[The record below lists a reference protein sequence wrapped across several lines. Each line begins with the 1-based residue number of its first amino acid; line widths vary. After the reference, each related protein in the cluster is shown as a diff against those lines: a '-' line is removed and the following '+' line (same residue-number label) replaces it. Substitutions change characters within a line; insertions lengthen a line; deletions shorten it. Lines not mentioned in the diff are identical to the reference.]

1 MRTGP
6 SSTWRWAEA
15 CSAAGGKSIAD
26 LITNIIGVFK
36 GFIESGLEFKAEIVV
51 PYHTEFTPL
60 LGSFLVVEISK
71 EHYLLGRITRFHPV
85 GLMAGAEAEDY
96 LARMTKAG
104 RSVPEDLK
112 EAKLRYNVNVKLLGG
127 LTLDGKGDPK
137 YEPSMRQ
144 LPHLGA
150 RVGIPTEDALRLI
163 CSLGVEAGE
172 KPAIIGRLAFGN
184 HVFDGDGQADMPVPF
199 DVRRMVGRRTYVFAH
214 AGYGKTNLV
223 KLLVTK
229 LYETNPE
236 VGFLIFDPEGEYAVT
251 DKKGR
256 PGLADVP
263 GLQDKVV
270 LYTDRKLAPKYQRFL
285 AGDVHLNLGSLRPG
299 NVVKN
304 CVPPEKWEQVWANAV
319 RGLQEHEWAGLV
331 RLLETD
337 GYRADSGEIREI
349 VQNVAETTPPAL
361 VSNIVPV
368 VKRLHDKASR
378 MLDGIFWHLERNHIV
393 VVDISLMASVHGRWI
408 ASLILNEI
416 FQRNQANFTAG
427 AQGELLNVV
436 TVVEEAQ
443 TVLSSDREQGET
455 IFVEWAKEGRK
466 YGLGSIF
473 VTQQP
478 GAIPS
483 ELVSQGDNF
492 FVFHLLSTDD
502 LASLQK
508 ANAHFSAD
516 VLGMI
521 LNEPIPGNAYVWSSP
536 YQPFVLS
543 VRVEN
548 FEDYAKAASRTKS
561 AEVVP
566 TPAEEFA
573 RRIPDLQSELD
584 RTVREL
590 LEKDKQVPVYSN
602 LRSNGHPVA
611 GEVAVKLWKP
621 KLGVGKTLSQ
631 EAARVFASEMPDGH
645 KVVPDD
651 TLLAALDR
659 LTVRHKIMRSE
670 KTPYLLLGS
679 DTLKFQK
686 PTRPEVVDLQ

>member
-1 MRTGP
+1 MDEVMGTV
-6 SSTWRWAEA
+6 
-15 CSAAGGKSIAD
+15 
-26 LITNIIGVFK
+26 IGVFK
-36 GFIESGLEFKAEIVV
+36 GFIESGLEFKADLVV
-51 PYHTEFTPL
+51 PYQSEFTPL
-60 LGSFLVVEISK
+60 LGSFLVVEVSK
-71 EHYLLGRITRFHPV
+71 QRYLLGRITRFHPV

-127 LTLDGKGDPK
+127 LTLGGKGDPK

-172 KPAIIGRLAFGN
+172 KPAILGRLAFGN
-184 HVFDGDGQADMPVPF
+184 HVFDGDGQANMPVPF

-270 LYTDRKLAPKYQRFL
+270 LYTDRKLSPKYQRFL

-331 RLLETD
+331 RLLESD
-337 GYRADSGEIREI
+337 GYRADSAEIREI
-349 VQNVAETTPPAL
+349 VQNVAETTPPAI
-361 VSNIVPV
+361 VNNIVPV
-368 VKRLHDKASR
+368 VKRLHDKPSR

-443 TVLSSDREQGET
+443 TVLSSDREKGET

-502 LASLQK
+502 LASLQR

-566 TPAEEFA
+566 TAAEEFA
-573 RRIPDLQSELD
+573 KRIPDLQVELD
-584 RTVREL
+584 RTVRDL
-590 LEKDKQVPVYSN
+590 LEKDKQVPVYVTLVSN
-602 LRSNGHPVA
+602 SQPLA
-611 GEVAVKLWKP
+611 GQVAVKLWNL

-651 TLLAALDR
+651 TVLAALDR
-659 LTVRHKIMRSE
+659 LKVRHKIMRSE

>member
-1 MRTGP
+1 
-6 SSTWRWAEA
+6 
-15 CSAAGGKSIAD
+15 
-26 LITNIIGVFK
+26 
-36 GFIESGLEFKAEIVV
+36 
-51 PYHTEFTPL
+51 
-60 LGSFLVVEISK
+60 
-71 EHYLLGRITRFHPV
+71 
-85 GLMAGAEAEDY
+85 MAGAEAEDY

-127 LTLDGKGDPK
+127 LTLGGKGDPK

-172 KPAIIGRLAFGN
+172 KPAILGRLAFGN
-184 HVFDGDGQADMPVPF
+184 HVFDGDGQANMPVPF
-199 DVRRMVGRRTYVFAH
+199 DVRRMIGRRTYVFAH

-270 LYTDRKLAPKYQRFL
+270 LYTDRKLSPKYQRFL

-337 GYRADSGEIREI
+337 GYRADSAEIREI
-349 VQNVAETTPPAL
+349 VQNVAETTPPAI
-361 VSNIVPV
+361 VNNIVPV

-443 TVLSSDREQGET
+443 TVLSPDREKGET

-502 LASLQK
+502 LASLQR

-561 AEVVP
+561 AEAVP

-573 RRIPDLQSELD
+573 KRIPDLQSELD

-590 LEKDKQVPVYSN
+590 LEKDRQVPVYVNLVSN
-602 LRSNGHPVA
+602 SQPLEGQ
-611 GEVAVKLWKP
+611 VAVKLWNL

-659 LTVRHKIMRSE
+659 ITVRHKIMHSE

-679 DTLKFQK
+679 DALKVQK
-686 PTRPEVVDLQ
+686 PTRQEVVELQ

>member
-1 MRTGP
+1 MDEVMGTV
-6 SSTWRWAEA
+6 
-15 CSAAGGKSIAD
+15 
-26 LITNIIGVFK
+26 IGVFK
-36 GFIESGLEFKAEIVV
+36 GFIESGLEFKADLVV
-51 PYHTEFTPL
+51 PYQSEFTPL
-60 LGSFLVVEISK
+60 LGSFLVVEVSK
-71 EHYLLGRITRFHPV
+71 QRYLLGRITRFHPV

-127 LTLDGKGDPK
+127 LTLGGKGDPK

-172 KPAIIGRLAFGN
+172 KPAILGRLAFGN
-184 HVFDGDGQADMPVPF
+184 HVFDGDGQANMPVPF
-199 DVRRMVGRRTYVFAH
+199 DVRRLVGRRTYVFAH

-270 LYTDRKLAPKYQRFL
+270 LYTDRKLSPKYQRFL

-331 RLLETD
+331 RLLESD
-337 GYRADSGEIREI
+337 GYRADSAEIREI
-349 VQNVAETTPPAL
+349 VQNVAETTPPAI
-361 VSNIVPV
+361 VNNIVPV

-443 TVLSSDREQGET
+443 TVLSSDREKGET

-502 LASLQK
+502 LASLQR

-561 AEVVP
+561 TEAVP
-566 TPAEEFA
+566 TAAEEFA

-602 LRSNGHPVA
+602 LRSKGQPLA
-611 GEVAVKLWKP
+611 GEVAVKLWNL
-621 KLGVGKTLSQ
+621 KLGVGRTLSQ
-631 EAARVFASEMPDGH
+631 EAARVYASEMPDGN
-645 KVVPDD
+645 KAVPDD
-651 TLLAALDR
+651 TLIAALDR
-659 LTVRHKIMRSE
+659 LRVGHKIMYSE
-670 KTPYLLLGS
+670 KTPYLRLVS
-679 DTLKFQK
+679 VALKLQK
-686 PTRPEVVDLQ
+686 PTRTEVVELQ

>member
-1 MRTGP
+1 MDEVMGTV
-6 SSTWRWAEA
+6 
-15 CSAAGGKSIAD
+15 
-26 LITNIIGVFK
+26 IGVFK
-36 GFIESGLEFKAEIVV
+36 GFIESGLEFKADLVV
-51 PYHTEFTPL
+51 PYQSEFTPL
-60 LGSFLVVEISK
+60 LGSFLVVEVSK
-71 EHYLLGRITRFHPV
+71 QRYLLGRITRFHPV

-127 LTLDGKGDPK
+127 LTLGGKGDPK

-150 RVGIPTEDALRLI
+150 RVGIPAEDALRLI

-172 KPAIIGRLAFGN
+172 KPAILGRLAFGN
-184 HVFDGDGQADMPVPF
+184 HVFDGDAQADMPVPF

-270 LYTDRKLAPKYQRFL
+270 LYTDRKLSPKYQRFL

-331 RLLETD
+331 RLLESD
-337 GYRADSGEIREI
+337 GYRADSAEIREI
-349 VQNVAETTPPAL
+349 VQNVAETTPPAI
-361 VSNIVPV
+361 VNNIVPV

-443 TVLSSDREQGET
+443 TVLSSDREKGET

-502 LASLQK
+502 LASLQR

-548 FEDYAKAASRTKS
+548 FEDYAKAASRAKS
-561 AEVVP
+561 AEAVP
-566 TPAEEFA
+566 TAAEEFA
-573 RRIPDLQSELD
+573 KRIPDLQVELD
-584 RTVREL
+584 RTVRDL
-590 LEKDKQVPVYSN
+590 LEKDKQVPVYVNLVSN
-602 LRSNGHPVA
+602 SQPLA
-611 GEVAVKLWKP
+611 GQVAVKLWNL
-621 KLGVGKTLSQ
+621 KLGVGKSLSQ

-651 TLLAALDR
+651 TVLAALDR
-659 LTVRHKIMRSE
+659 LKVPHKIMRSE

>member
-1 MRTGP
+1 MDEVMGTV
-6 SSTWRWAEA
+6 
-15 CSAAGGKSIAD
+15 
-26 LITNIIGVFK
+26 IGVFK
-36 GFIESGLEFKAEIVV
+36 GFIESGLEFKADLVV
-51 PYHTEFTPL
+51 PYQSEFTPL
-60 LGSFLVVEISK
+60 LGSFLVVEVSK
-71 EHYLLGRITRFHPV
+71 QRYLLGRITRFHPV

-127 LTLDGKGDPK
+127 LTLGGKGDPK

-172 KPAIIGRLAFGN
+172 KPAILGRLAFGN
-184 HVFDGDGQADMPVPF
+184 HVFDGDGQANMPVPF
-199 DVRRMVGRRTYVFAH
+199 DVRRLVGRRTYVFAH

-270 LYTDRKLAPKYQRFL
+270 LYTDRKLSPKYQRFL

-331 RLLETD
+331 RLLESD
-337 GYRADSGEIREI
+337 GYRADSAEIREI
-349 VQNVAETTPPAL
+349 VQNVAETTPPAI
-361 VSNIVPV
+361 VNNIVPV

-378 MLDGIFWHLERNHIV
+378 MLDGIFWHLERKHIV

-443 TVLSSDREQGET
+443 TVLSSDREKGET

-502 LASLQK
+502 LASLQR

-566 TPAEEFA
+566 TAAEEFA
-573 RRIPDLQSELD
+573 KRIPDLQVELD
-584 RTVREL
+584 RTVRDL
-590 LEKDKQVPVYSN
+590 LEKDKQVPVYVNLVSN
-602 LRSNGHPVA
+602 SQPLA
-611 GEVAVKLWKP
+611 GQVAVKLWNL
-621 KLGVGKTLSQ
+621 KLGVGKSLSQ

-651 TLLAALDR
+651 TVLAALDR
-659 LTVRHKIMRSE
+659 LKVRHKIMRSE

>member
-1 MRTGP
+1 MDEVMGTV
-6 SSTWRWAEA
+6 
-15 CSAAGGKSIAD
+15 
-26 LITNIIGVFK
+26 IGVFK
-36 GFIESGLEFKAEIVV
+36 GFIESGLEFKADLVV
-51 PYHTEFTPL
+51 PYQSEFTPL
-60 LGSFLVVEISK
+60 LGSFLVVEVSK
-71 EHYLLGRITRFHPV
+71 QRYLLGRITRFHPV

-127 LTLDGKGDPK
+127 LTLGGKGDPK

-150 RVGIPTEDALRLI
+150 RVGIPAEDALRLI

-172 KPAIIGRLAFGN
+172 KPAILGRLAFGN
-184 HVFDGDGQADMPVPF
+184 HVFDGDGQANMPVPF
-199 DVRRMVGRRTYVFAH
+199 DVRRLVGRRTYVFAH

-270 LYTDRKLAPKYQRFL
+270 LYTDRKLSPKYQRFL

-331 RLLETD
+331 RLLESD
-337 GYRADSGEIREI
+337 GYRADSAEIREI
-349 VQNVAETTPPAL
+349 VQNVAETTPPAI
-361 VSNIVPV
+361 VNNIVPV

-443 TVLSSDREQGET
+443 TVLSSDREKGET

-502 LASLQK
+502 LASLQR

-566 TPAEEFA
+566 TAAEEFA
-573 RRIPDLQSELD
+573 KRIPDLQVELD
-584 RTVREL
+584 RTVRDL
-590 LEKDKQVPVYSN
+590 LEKDKQVPVYVNLVSN
-602 LRSNGHPVA
+602 SQPLA
-611 GEVAVKLWKP
+611 GQVAVKLWNL
-621 KLGVGKTLSQ
+621 KLGVGKSLSQ

-651 TLLAALDR
+651 TVLAALDR
-659 LTVRHKIMRSE
+659 LKVRHKIMRSE

>member
-1 MRTGP
+1 MDEVMGTV
-6 SSTWRWAEA
+6 
-15 CSAAGGKSIAD
+15 
-26 LITNIIGVFK
+26 IGVFK
-36 GFIESGLEFKAEIVV
+36 GFIESGLEFKADLVV
-51 PYHTEFTPL
+51 PYQSEFTPL
-60 LGSFLVVEISK
+60 LGSFLVVEVSK
-71 EHYLLGRITRFHPV
+71 QRYLLGRITRFHPV

-127 LTLDGKGDPK
+127 LTLGGKGDPK

-150 RVGIPTEDALRLI
+150 RVGIPAEDALRLI

-172 KPAIIGRLAFGN
+172 KPAILGRLAFGN
-184 HVFDGDGQADMPVPF
+184 HVFDGDGQANMPVPF

-263 GLQDKVV
+263 GLQNKVV
-270 LYTDRKLAPKYQRFL
+270 LYTDRKLSPKYQRFL

-331 RLLETD
+331 RLLESD
-337 GYRADSGEIREI
+337 GYRADS
-349 VQNVAETTPPAL
+349 AETTPPAI
-361 VSNIVPV
+361 VNNIVPV
-368 VKRLHDKASR
+368 VKRLHDKPSR

-443 TVLSSDREQGET
+443 TVLSSDREKGET

-502 LASLQK
+502 LASLQR

-548 FEDYAKAASRTKS
+548 FEDYAKAASRAKS
-561 AEVVP
+561 AEAVP
-566 TPAEEFA
+566 TAAEEFA
-573 RRIPDLQSELD
+573 KRIPDLQVELD
-584 RTVREL
+584 RTVRDL
-590 LEKDKQVPVYSN
+590 LEKDKQVPVYVNLVSN
-602 LRSNGHPVA
+602 SQPLA
-611 GEVAVKLWKP
+611 GQVAVKLWNL
-621 KLGVGKTLSQ
+621 KLGVGKSLSQ

-651 TLLAALDR
+651 TVLAALDR
-659 LTVRHKIMRSE
+659 LKVPHKIMRSE

>member
-1 MRTGP
+1 MDEVMGTV
-6 SSTWRWAEA
+6 
-15 CSAAGGKSIAD
+15 
-26 LITNIIGVFK
+26 IGVFK
-36 GFIESGLEFKAEIVV
+36 GFIESGLEFKADLVV
-51 PYHTEFTPL
+51 PYQSEFTPL
-60 LGSFLVVEISK
+60 LGSFLVVEVSK
-71 EHYLLGRITRFHPV
+71 QRYLLGRITRFHPV

-127 LTLDGKGDPK
+127 LTLGGKGDPK

-150 RVGIPTEDALRLI
+150 RVGIPAEDALRLI

-172 KPAIIGRLAFGN
+172 KPAILGRLAFGN
-184 HVFDGDGQADMPVPF
+184 HVFDGDGQANMPFPF

-270 LYTDRKLAPKYQRFL
+270 LYTDRKLSPKYQRFL

-331 RLLETD
+331 RLLESD
-337 GYRADSGEIREI
+337 GYRADSAEIREI
-349 VQNVAETTPPAL
+349 VQNVAETTPPAI
-361 VSNIVPV
+361 VNNIVPV

-443 TVLSSDREQGET
+443 TVLSSDREKGET

-502 LASLQK
+502 LASLQR

-548 FEDYAKAASRTKS
+548 FEDYAKAASRAKS
-561 AEVVP
+561 AEAVP
-566 TPAEEFA
+566 TAAEEFA
-573 RRIPDLQSELD
+573 KRIPDLQVELD
-584 RTVREL
+584 RTVRDL
-590 LEKDKQVPVYSN
+590 LEKDKQVPVYVNLVSN
-602 LRSNGHPVA
+602 SQPLA
-611 GEVAVKLWKP
+611 GQVAVKLWNL
-621 KLGVGKTLSQ
+621 KLGVGKSLSQ

-651 TLLAALDR
+651 TVLAALDR
-659 LTVRHKIMRSE
+659 LKVRHKIMRSE

>member
-1 MRTGP
+1 MDEVMGTV
-6 SSTWRWAEA
+6 
-15 CSAAGGKSIAD
+15 
-26 LITNIIGVFK
+26 IGVFK
-36 GFIESGLEFKAEIVV
+36 GFLESGLEFKADLVV
-51 PYHTEFTPL
+51 PYQSEFTPL
-60 LGSFLVVEISK
+60 LGSFLVVEVSK
-71 EHYLLGRITRFHPV
+71 QRYLLGRITRFHPV

-96 LARMTKAG
+96 LARMMKAG

-127 LTLDGKGDPK
+127 LTLDGRGNSK

-150 RVGIPTEDALRLI
+150 RVGIPAEDALRLI
-163 CSLGVEAGE
+163 CSLGVEEAE
-172 KPAIIGRLAFGN
+172 KPAILGRLAFGN
-184 HVFDGDGQADMPVPF
+184 LVFDGDGPANMPVPF
-199 DVRRMVGRRTYVFAH
+199 DVRRLVGRRSYVFAH

-223 KLLVTK
+223 KLLITK
-229 LYETNPE
+229 LYETNPQ

-270 LYTDRKLAPKYQRFL
+270 IYTDRKLSPKYQRFL

-319 RGLQEHEWAGLV
+319 RGLQEHEWAALV

-337 GYRADSGEIREI
+337 GYRADSAGIREI
-349 VQNVAETTPPAL
+349 VQNVAETTPPAI
-361 VSNIVPV
+361 VNNIVPV

-408 ASLILNEI
+408 MSLILNEI

-443 TVLSSDREQGET
+443 TVLSTDREKGET

-466 YGLGSIF
+466 YGLGGIF

-502 LASLQK
+502 LASLQR
-508 ANAHFSAD
+508 ANAHFSGD

-521 LNEPIPGNAYVWSSP
+521 LNEPIPGNAYIWSAP

-548 FEDYAKAASRTKS
+548 FEDHAKGAARVKS
-561 AEVVP
+561 AETVP

-573 RRIPDLQSELD
+573 KRIPDLQSELD
-584 RTVREL
+584 RSVREL
-590 LEKDKQVPVYSN
+590 LEKDKQVPVYTK
-602 LRSNGHPVA
+602 LVLDGQPLA
-611 GEVAVKLWKP
+611 GEVAVKLWNL
-621 KLGVGKTLSQ
+621 KLAVGRTLSL
-631 EAARVFASEMPDGH
+631 EAARVYASEMPDGH
-645 KVVPDD
+645 KDVPDD
-651 TLLAALDR
+651 TLFVALDR
-659 LTVRHKIMRSE
+659 LKVGHKVMYSE
-670 KTPYLLLGS
+670 KTPYLVLGS
-679 DTLKFQK
+679 DGLKLEK
-686 PTRPEVVDLQ
+686 SARPEVVELH

>member
-1 MRTGP
+1 MDEVMGTV
-6 SSTWRWAEA
+6 
-15 CSAAGGKSIAD
+15 
-26 LITNIIGVFK
+26 IGVFK
-36 GFIESGLEFKAEIVV
+36 GFIEAGLEFKADLVV
-51 PYHTEFTPL
+51 PYQSEFTPL
-60 LGSFLVVEISK
+60 LGSFLVVEVSK
-71 EHYLLGRITRFHPV
+71 QRYLLGRITRFHPV

-127 LTLDGKGDPK
+127 LTLGGKGDPK

-150 RVGIPTEDALRLI
+150 RVGIPAEDALRLI

-172 KPAIIGRLAFGN
+172 KPAILGRLAFGN

-270 LYTDRKLAPKYQRFL
+270 LYTDRKLSPKYQRFL

-337 GYRADSGEIREI
+337 GYRADSAEIREI
-349 VQNVAETTPPAL
+349 VQNVAETTPPAI
-361 VSNIVPV
+361 VNNIVPV

-443 TVLSSDREQGET
+443 TVLSSDREKGET

-502 LASLQK
+502 LASLQR
-508 ANAHFSAD
+508 ANAHFSTD

-561 AEVVP
+561 AEAVP

-602 LRSNGHPVA
+602 LRYNGQPMT
-611 GEVAVKLWKP
+611 GEVAVKLWNL
-621 KLGVGKTLSQ
+621 KLGVGRTLSQ
-631 EAARVFASEMPDGH
+631 EAARVYASEMPDGN
-645 KVVPDD
+645 KAVPDD
-651 TLLAALDR
+651 TLNGALDR
-659 LTVRHKIMRSE
+659 LKVGHKIMYSE
-670 KTPYLLLGS
+670 KTPYLQLVLVA
-679 DTLKFQK
+679 LKLQK
-686 PTRPEVVDLQ
+686 PTRTEVVELK

>member
-1 MRTGP
+1 MDEVMGTV
-6 SSTWRWAEA
+6 
-15 CSAAGGKSIAD
+15 
-26 LITNIIGVFK
+26 IGVFK
-36 GFIESGLEFKAEIVV
+36 GFIESGLEFKADLVV
-51 PYHTEFTPL
+51 PYQSEFTPL
-60 LGSFLVVEISK
+60 LGSFLVVEVSK
-71 EHYLLGRITRFHPV
+71 QRYLLGRITRFHPV

-112 EAKLRYNVNVKLLGG
+112 EAKLRYNVSVKLLGG
-127 LTLDGKGDPK
+127 LTLGAKGDPK

-150 RVGIPTEDALRLI
+150 RVGIPAEDALRLI
-163 CSLGVEAGE
+163 CSLGVEAGA
-172 KPAIIGRLAFGN
+172 KPAILGRLAFGN

-270 LYTDRKLAPKYQRFL
+270 LYTDRKLSPKYQRFL

-337 GYRADSGEIREI
+337 GYRADSAEIREI
-349 VQNVAETTPPAL
+349 VQNVAETTPPAI
-361 VSNIVPV
+361 VNNIVPV

-443 TVLSSDREQGET
+443 TVLSSDREKGET

-502 LASLQK
+502 LASLQR

-561 AEVVP
+561 ADAVP

-590 LEKDKQVPVYSN
+590 LEKDKQVSVYVNLVSN
-602 LRSNGHPVA
+602 SQPLA
-611 GEVAVKLWKP
+611 GQVAVKLWNL

-679 DTLKFQK
+679 DALKFQK
-686 PTRPEVVDLQ
+686 PTRTEVVDLQ

>member
-1 MRTGP
+1 MGTV
-6 SSTWRWAEA
+6 
-15 CSAAGGKSIAD
+15 
-26 LITNIIGVFK
+26 IGVFK
-36 GFIESGLEFKAEIVV
+36 GFIESGLEFKADLVV
-51 PYHTEFTPL
+51 PYQSEFAPL
-60 LGSFLVVEISK
+60 LGSFLVVEVSK
-71 EHYLLGRITRFHPV
+71 QRYLLGRITRFHPV

-96 LARMTKAG
+96 LARMSKAG

-112 EAKLRYNVNVKLLGG
+112 EAKLRYNVNVKLLGA
-127 LTLDGKGDPK
+127 LTLDGKGVPK

-150 RVGIPTEDALRLI
+150 RVGVPAEDALRLI
-163 CSLGVEAGE
+163 CSLGIEAGE
-172 KPAIIGRLAFGN
+172 KPMVLGRLAFGN
-184 HVFDGDGQADMPVPF
+184 VVFDGDGQANLPVPF
-199 DVRRMVGRRTYVFAH
+199 DVRRLVGRRSYVFAH

-229 LYETNPE
+229 LYETDPE

-251 DKKGR
+251 DKRGR

-263 GLQDKVV
+263 ELQDKVV
-270 LYTDRKLAPKYQRFL
+270 LYTDRKLSPKYQRFL

-319 RGLQEHEWAGLV
+319 RGLQEHEWAALV
-331 RLLETD
+331 RLLEID
-337 GYRADSGEIREI
+337 GYRADSAGIRDI
-349 VQNVAETTPPAL
+349 VQNVAETTPPAI
-361 VSNIVPV
+361 VNNIVPV

-378 MLDGIFWHLERNHIV
+378 MLDGIFWHLERNHII

-427 AQGELLNVV
+427 AQRELLNVV

-443 TVLSSDREQGET
+443 TVLSTDREKGET

-502 LASLQK
+502 LASLQR
-508 ANAHFSAD
+508 ANAHFSSD

-521 LNEPIPGNAYVWSSP
+521 LNEPIPGNAYVWSAP

-543 VRVEN
+543 VRMEN
-548 FEDYAKAASRTKS
+548 FEDYAKGAMRTKP
-561 AEVVP
+561 AEALA

-573 RRIPDLQSELD
+573 KRIPDLQMELD

-590 LEKDKQVPVYSN
+590 LEKDRQVPVYVN
-602 LRSNGHPVA
+602 LVSNGQPLA
-611 GEVAVKLWKP
+611 GQVAVKLWNL
-621 KLGVGKTLSQ
+621 KLGVGKSLSQ
-631 EAARVFASEMPDGH
+631 EAARVFATEMPDGH

-659 LTVRHKIMRSE
+659 LTVRHRIMRSE

-679 DTLKFQK
+679 DALKFQK
-686 PTRPEVVDLQ
+686 PTRSEVVDLQ

>member
-1 MRTGP
+1 MDEVMGTV
-6 SSTWRWAEA
+6 
-15 CSAAGGKSIAD
+15 
-26 LITNIIGVFK
+26 IGVFK
-36 GFIESGLEFKAEIVV
+36 GFIESGLEFKADLVV
-51 PYHTEFTPL
+51 PYQSEFTPL
-60 LGSFLVVEISK
+60 LGSFLVVEVSK
-71 EHYLLGRITRFHPV
+71 QRYLLGRITRFHPV

-127 LTLDGKGDPK
+127 LTLGGKGDPK

-172 KPAIIGRLAFGN
+172 KPAILGRLAFGN
-184 HVFDGDGQADMPVPF
+184 HVFDGDAQADMPVPF
-199 DVRRMVGRRTYVFAH
+199 DVRRLVGRRTYVFAH

-270 LYTDRKLAPKYQRFL
+270 LYTDRKLSPKYQRFL

-337 GYRADSGEIREI
+337 GYRADSAEIREI
-349 VQNVAETTPPAL
+349 VQNVAETTPPAI
-361 VSNIVPV
+361 VNNIVPV
-368 VKRLHDKASR
+368 VKRLHDKPSR

-443 TVLSSDREQGET
+443 TVLSSDREKGET

-502 LASLQK
+502 LASLQR

-566 TPAEEFA
+566 TAAEEFA
-573 RRIPDLQSELD
+573 KRIPDLQVELD
-584 RTVREL
+584 RTVRDL
-590 LEKDKQVPVYSN
+590 LEKDKQVPVYVNLVSN
-602 LRSNGHPVA
+602 SQPLA
-611 GEVAVKLWKP
+611 GQVAVKLWNL
-621 KLGVGKTLSQ
+621 KLGVGKSLSQ

-651 TLLAALDR
+651 TVLAALDR
-659 LTVRHKIMRSE
+659 LKVRHKIMRSE

>member
-1 MRTGP
+1 MDEVMGTV
-6 SSTWRWAEA
+6 
-15 CSAAGGKSIAD
+15 
-26 LITNIIGVFK
+26 IGVFK
-36 GFIESGLEFKAEIVV
+36 GFIEAGLEFKADLVV
-51 PYHTEFTPL
+51 PYQGEFTPL
-60 LGSFLVVEISK
+60 LGSFLVVEVSK
-71 EHYLLGRITRFHPV
+71 QRYLLGRITRFHPV

-127 LTLDGKGDPK
+127 LTLGGKGDPK

-172 KPAIIGRLAFGN
+172 KPAILGHLSFGN
-184 HVFDGDGQADMPVPF
+184 HVFDGDGQANMPVPF

-270 LYTDRKLAPKYQRFL
+270 LYSDRKLSPKYQRFL

-337 GYRADSGEIREI
+337 GYRADSVEIREI
-349 VQNVAETTPPAL
+349 VQNVAETTPPAI
-361 VSNIVPV
+361 VNNIVPV

-443 TVLSSDREQGET
+443 TVLSSDREKGET

-502 LASLQK
+502 LASLQR

-561 AEVVP
+561 AEAVP
-566 TPAEEFA
+566 TAAEEFA
-573 RRIPDLQSELD
+573 KRIPDLQVELD
-584 RTVREL
+584 QTIREL
-590 LEKDKQVPVYSN
+590 LEKDKQVPVYVNLVSN
-602 LRSNGHPVA
+602 SKPLA
-611 GEVAVKLWKP
+611 GQVAVKLWNL

-659 LTVRHKIMRSE
+659 MTVRHKIMRSA
-670 KTPYLLLGS
+670 KTPYLLLGL
-679 DTLKFQK
+679 DALKFQK
-686 PTRPEVVDLQ
+686 PTRPEVVELE

>member
-1 MRTGP
+1 MDEVMGTV
-6 SSTWRWAEA
+6 
-15 CSAAGGKSIAD
+15 
-26 LITNIIGVFK
+26 IGVFK
-36 GFIESGLEFKAEIVV
+36 GFIESGLEFKADLVV
-51 PYHTEFTPL
+51 PYQSEFTPL
-60 LGSFLVVEISK
+60 LGSFLVVEVSK
-71 EHYLLGRITRFHPV
+71 QRYLLGRITRFHPV

-172 KPAIIGRLAFGN
+172 KPAILGRLAFGN
-184 HVFDGDGQADMPVPF
+184 HVFDGDGQANLPVPF
-199 DVRRMVGRRTYVFAH
+199 DVRRMVGRRSYVFAH

-229 LYETNPE
+229 LYETNPD

-270 LYTDRKLAPKYQRFL
+270 LYTDRRLSPKYQRFL

-337 GYRADSGEIREI
+337 GYRADSAEIREI
-349 VQNVAETTPPAL
+349 VQNVAETTHPAI
-361 VSNIVPV
+361 VNNIVPV

-443 TVLSSDREQGET
+443 TVLSSDREKGET

-561 AEVVP
+561 AEAVP

-602 LRSNGHPVA
+602 LRSNGHPLE
-611 GEVAVKLWKP
+611 GEVAVKLWNL
-621 KLGVGKTLSQ
+621 KLRVGRTLSQ
-631 EAARVFASEMPDGH
+631 EAARVYASEMPDGN
-645 KVVPDD
+645 KAVPDD
-651 TLLAALDR
+651 TLIAALDR
-659 LTVRHKIMRSE
+659 LKVGHKIMYSE
-670 KTPYLLLGS
+670 KTPYLQLVS
-679 DTLKFQK
+679 ATLKLQK
-686 PTRPEVVDLQ
+686 PTRTEVVELQ

>member
-1 MRTGP
+1 MDEVMGTV
-6 SSTWRWAEA
+6 
-15 CSAAGGKSIAD
+15 
-26 LITNIIGVFK
+26 IGVFK
-36 GFIESGLEFKAEIVV
+36 GFIESGLEFKADLVV
-51 PYHTEFTPL
+51 PYQSEFTPL
-60 LGSFLVVEISK
+60 LGSFLVVEVSK
-71 EHYLLGRITRFHPV
+71 QRYLLGRITRFHPV

-127 LTLDGKGDPK
+127 LTLGGKGDPK

-150 RVGIPTEDALRLI
+150 RVGIPAEDALRLI
-163 CSLGVEAGE
+163 CSLGVEEGE
-172 KPAIIGRLAFGN
+172 KPAILGRLAFGN
-184 HVFDGDGQADMPVPF
+184 HVFDGDGQANLPVPF

-214 AGYGKTNLV
+214 AGHGKTNLV

-236 VGFLIFDPEGEYAVT
+236 VGFLIFDPEGEYAIT

-270 LYTDRKLAPKYQRFL
+270 LYTDRKLSPKYQRFL
-285 AGDVHLNLGSLRPG
+285 AGYVHLNLGSLRPG

-331 RLLETD
+331 RLLESD
-337 GYRADSGEIREI
+337 GYRADSAEIREI
-349 VQNVAETTPPAL
+349 VQNVAETTPPAI
-361 VSNIVPV
+361 VNNIVPV

-443 TVLSSDREQGET
+443 TVLSSDRERGET

-478 GAIPS
+478 DAIPS

-502 LASLQK
+502 LASLQR

-516 VLGMI
+516 VLAMI

-566 TPAEEFA
+566 TAAEEFA
-573 RRIPDLQSELD
+573 KRIPDLQVELD
-584 RTVREL
+584 RTVRDL
-590 LEKDKQVPVYSN
+590 LEKDKQVPVYVNLVSN
-602 LRSNGHPVA
+602 SQPLA
-611 GEVAVKLWKP
+611 GQVAVKLWNL
-621 KLGVGKTLSQ
+621 KLGVGKSLSQ

-651 TLLAALDR
+651 TVLAALDR
-659 LTVRHKIMRSE
+659 LKVRHKIMRSE

>member
-1 MRTGP
+1 MDEVMGTV
-6 SSTWRWAEA
+6 
-15 CSAAGGKSIAD
+15 
-26 LITNIIGVFK
+26 IGVFK
-36 GFIESGLEFKAEIVV
+36 GFIESGLEFKADLVV
-51 PYHTEFTPL
+51 PYQSEFTPL
-60 LGSFLVVEISK
+60 LGSFLVVEVSK
-71 EHYLLGRITRFHPV
+71 QRYLLGRITRFHPV

-127 LTLDGKGDPK
+127 LTLGGKGDPK

-172 KPAIIGRLAFGN
+172 KPAILGRLAFGN
-184 HVFDGDGQADMPVPF
+184 HVFDGDGQANMPVPF
-199 DVRRMVGRRTYVFAH
+199 DVRRLVGRRTYVFAH

-270 LYTDRKLAPKYQRFL
+270 LYTDRKLSPKYQRFL

-331 RLLETD
+331 RLLESD
-337 GYRADSGEIREI
+337 GYRADSAEIREI
-349 VQNVAETTPPAL
+349 VQNVAETTPPAI
-361 VSNIVPV
+361 VNNIVPV
-368 VKRLHDKASR
+368 VKRLHDKPSR

-443 TVLSSDREQGET
+443 TVLSSDREKGET

-502 LASLQK
+502 LASLQR

-566 TPAEEFA
+566 TAAEEFA
-573 RRIPDLQSELD
+573 KRIPDLQVELD
-584 RTVREL
+584 RTVRDL
-590 LEKDKQVPVYSN
+590 LEKDKQVPVYVNLVSN
-602 LRSNGHPVA
+602 SQPLA
-611 GEVAVKLWKP
+611 GQVAVKLWNL
-621 KLGVGKTLSQ
+621 KLGVGKSLSQ

-651 TLLAALDR
+651 TVLAALDR
-659 LTVRHKIMRSE
+659 LKVRHKIMRSE

>member
-1 MRTGP
+1 MDEVMGTV
-6 SSTWRWAEA
+6 
-15 CSAAGGKSIAD
+15 
-26 LITNIIGVFK
+26 IGVFK
-36 GFIESGLEFKAEIVV
+36 GFIESGLEFKADLVV
-51 PYHTEFTPL
+51 PYQSEFTPL
-60 LGSFLVVEISK
+60 LGSFLVVEVSK
-71 EHYLLGRITRFHPV
+71 QRYLLGRITRFHPV

-172 KPAIIGRLAFGN
+172 KPAILGRLAFGN
-184 HVFDGDGQADMPVPF
+184 HVFDGDGQANLPVPF
-199 DVRRMVGRRTYVFAH
+199 DVRRMVGRRSYVFAH

-229 LYETNPE
+229 LYETNPD

-270 LYTDRKLAPKYQRFL
+270 LYTDRRLSPKYQRFL

-337 GYRADSGEIREI
+337 GYRADSAEIREI
-349 VQNVAETTPPAL
+349 VQNVAETTPPAI
-361 VSNIVPV
+361 VNNIVPV

-443 TVLSSDREQGET
+443 TVLSSDREKGET

-561 AEVVP
+561 AEAVP

-602 LRSNGHPVA
+602 LRSNGHPLE
-611 GEVAVKLWKP
+611 GEVAVKLWNL
-621 KLGVGKTLSQ
+621 KLRVGRTLSQ
-631 EAARVFASEMPDGH
+631 EAARVYASEMPDGN
-645 KVVPDD
+645 KAVPDD
-651 TLLAALDR
+651 TLIAALDR
-659 LTVRHKIMRSE
+659 LKVGHKIMYSE
-670 KTPYLLLGS
+670 KTPYLQLVS
-679 DTLKFQK
+679 ATLKLQK
-686 PTRPEVVDLQ
+686 PTRTEVVELQ

>member
-1 MRTGP
+1 MDEVMGTV
-6 SSTWRWAEA
+6 
-15 CSAAGGKSIAD
+15 
-26 LITNIIGVFK
+26 IGVFK
-36 GFIESGLEFKAEIVV
+36 GFIESGLEFKADLVV
-51 PYHTEFTPL
+51 PYQSEFAPL
-60 LGSFLVVEISK
+60 LGSFLVVEVSK
-71 EHYLLGRITRFHPV
+71 QRYLLGRITRFHPV

-96 LARMTKAG
+96 LARMSKAG

-112 EAKLRYNVNVKLLGG
+112 EAKLRYNVNVKLLGA
-127 LTLDGKGDPK
+127 LTLDGKGVPK

-150 RVGIPTEDALRLI
+150 RVGVPAEDALRLI
-163 CSLGVEAGE
+163 CSLGIEAGE
-172 KPAIIGRLAFGN
+172 KPMVLGRLAFGN
-184 HVFDGDGQADMPVPF
+184 VVFDGDGQANLPVPF
-199 DVRRMVGRRTYVFAH
+199 DVRRLVGRRSYVFAH

-229 LYETNPE
+229 LYETDPE

-251 DKKGR
+251 DKRGR

-263 GLQDKVV
+263 ELQDKVV
-270 LYTDRKLAPKYQRFL
+270 LYTDRKLSPKYQRFL

-319 RGLQEHEWAGLV
+319 RGLQEHEWAALV
-331 RLLETD
+331 RLLEID
-337 GYRADSGEIREI
+337 GYRADSAGIRDI
-349 VQNVAETTPPAL
+349 VQNVAETTPPAI
-361 VSNIVPV
+361 VNNIVPV

-378 MLDGIFWHLERNHIV
+378 MLDGIFWHLERNHII

-427 AQGELLNVV
+427 AQRELLNVV

-443 TVLSSDREQGET
+443 TVLSTDREKGET

-502 LASLQK
+502 LASLQR
-508 ANAHFSAD
+508 ANAHFSSD

-521 LNEPIPGNAYVWSSP
+521 LNEPIPGNAYVWSAP

-543 VRVEN
+543 VRMEN
-548 FEDYAKAASRTKS
+548 FEDYAKGAMRTKP
-561 AEVVP
+561 AEALA

-573 RRIPDLQSELD
+573 KRIPDLQMELD

-590 LEKDKQVPVYSN
+590 LEKDRQVPVYVN
-602 LRSNGHPVA
+602 LVSNGQPLA
-611 GEVAVKLWKP
+611 GQVAVKLWNL
-621 KLGVGKTLSQ
+621 KLGVGKSLSQ
-631 EAARVFASEMPDGH
+631 EAARVFATEMPDGH

-659 LTVRHKIMRSE
+659 LTVRHRIMRSE

-679 DTLKFQK
+679 DALKFQK
-686 PTRPEVVDLQ
+686 PTRSEVVDLQ